1 MKNTVKRLWTYMEGW
16 RGLVFALCA
25 ILPLAASAF
34 AAENSVLFFG
44 RWFFII
50 SIACLAVCPLVLRRL
65 RRLDAGR
72 IAPLSE
78 PGSRREKLKCG
89 AIFFL
94 AAFGLFFVK
103 YIIYYP
109 AAFSPDSIDQYGQ
122 ALTNQYN
129 DWNPVIHTL
138 IAFRLPL
145 TLTGG
150 WTGSIILLQIAAF
163 SLVVAYLA
171 LTLKTYAGNKYAF
184 FSLAFIMLNPQTT
197 NMALYPWKDVTFAMG
212 AAMLGVFILKIY
224 FTNGDWLRK
233 PLNIILLGLML
244 GLTSLIRHNAVL
256 FTLPLLL
263 VVLLFAGF
271 KRTAA
276 AALCFVITVFAV
288 KVPLYSCF
296 DVTSP
301 GRRQVEMLGLPMTVI
316 GAAVTYSPERL
327 DEETLDFAYAVA
339 PREVWEEH
347 FADSDVAVS
356 YLPKNLDVGQLIPA
370 YGDFDNVK
378 WNNLTNLD
386 VIEEYGP
393 FKVIKLALNCIKRA
407 PIASL
412 KGLIKL
418 TEPVYTLSGDHIYMA
433 VPRLNSNSH
442 GVTPGGIPALQK
454 LNILVSAGFNLIF
467 PHLFLYTGVMQLALI
482 GLALARLDFKRKSG
496 LKRLCVLLPLFCH
509 NFGTMLLLT
518 TAGDS
523 SRFFY
528 CTFPLMPVLALI
540 LLKDADERKVPDA

>member
-1 MKNTVKRLWTYMEGW
+1 MKNTVKRLWTYLEGW
-16 RGLVFALCA
+16 KGLVFSLCA
-25 ILPLAASAF
+25 FIPLAASAF
-34 AAENSVLFFG
+34 AAENSVLFFA
-44 RWFFII
+44 RWFFLIVL
-50 SIACLAVCPLVLRRL
+50 ACLAICPWILRRL

-72 IAPLSE
+72 LVPPS
-78 PGSRREKLKCG
+78 GSRREKLRCG
-89 AIFFL
+89 AAFFL
-94 AAFGLFFVK
+94 AAFALFFIK

-109 AAFSPDSIDQYGQ
+109 AAFSPDSFDQYSQ
-122 ALTNQYN
+122 AVAGSYN

-138 IAFRLPL
+138 IAFKLPL
-145 TLTGG
+145 ALTGG
-150 WTGSIILLQIAAF
+150 WTGSIILFQITAF
-163 SLVVAYLA
+163 SLVIAYIA
-171 LTLKTYAGNKYAF
+171 LTLRTYAGTKYALF
-184 FSLAFIMLNPQTT
+184 AFAFIMLNPQTT

-212 AAMLGVFILKIY
+212 AVMLGVFALKIC
-224 FTNGDWLRK
+224 FTRGDWLRK
-233 PLNIILLGLML
+233 PLNIIML
-244 GLTSLIRHNAVL
+244 GLLLGITSLVRHNAVL
-256 FTLPLLL
+256 FTLPMLL

-276 AALCFVITVFAV
+276 AALCFVVTVFAV

-301 GRRQVEMLGLPMTVI
+301 DRRQVEMLGLPMTVI

-327 DEETLDFAYAVA
+327 DGETLDFAYAVA
-339 PREVWEEH
+339 PKEVWEQR
-347 FADSDVAVS
+347 FADSDVSVS

-378 WNNLTNLD
+378 WNRLTNLD

-393 FKVIKLALNCIKRA
+393 FKVIKIALNCIKRA

-433 VPRLNSNSH
+433 VPRLNSNSY
-442 GVTPGGIPALQK
+442 GVTPGGVPALQK
-454 LNILVSAGFNLIF
+454 LNILASAGLNLMF
-467 PHLFLYTGVMQLALI
+467 PHLFLYTGAMHLALI
-482 GLALARLDFKRKSG
+482 GLALARLDFRRKG
-496 LKRLCVLLPLFCH
+496 ALKRLCVLLPVFCH

-528 CTFPLMPVLALI
+528 CTFPLMPVLALM
-540 LLKDADERKVPDA
+540 LLKDADKSDVPGA